1 MKKIGVL
8 TSGGDSPGMNA
19 AIRAVVRCGID
30 RGMTVYGIS
39 RGYEGLIDGDIR
51 EMDRASVGGIIHR
64 GGTVLGTARSERFM
78 TAKGQDKAVSVL
90 EAFGIE
96 GLAVIGGNGSL
107 TGALELD
114 KRGIKIMGIPGT
126 IDNDLG
132 YTDYTIGFDTAVN
145 TVLDDISKLR
155 DTSSSHGRTTLV
167 EVMGR
172 NAGYLALNAGLAVG
186 ATCILIPEVDYD
198 IDSYIIERMRRT
210 QKTGKQHFIIIVAEG
225 VKGVEAKSLA
235 KYIQEKT
242 GVESRATVLGHVQ
255 RGGSP
260 SGRDRVLASQ
270 MGYQAVQLLKNDIGN
285 RVVVVSKDKIVDYDI
300 IEALNMKK
308 TIDLELYKIANEIS
322 I

>member
-51 EMDRASVGGIIHR
+51 EMDRTSVGGIIHR

-172 NAGYLALNAGLAVG
+172 NCGDIALRAGLAGG
-186 ATCILIPEVDYD
+186 AEFVMIPERDYD
-198 IDSYIIERMRRT
+198 IGDVCRKILEGAARGKKHSIIIKAEGSKLSS
-210 QKTGKQHFIIIVAEG
+210 QEVVDKISEITGKDTRMV
-225 VKGVEAKSLA
+225 
-235 KYIQEKT
+235 
-242 GVESRATVLGHVQ
+242 VLSYLQ

-260 SGRDRVLASQ
+260 TSDDRILATMAGAKAAELLYDDADSKAIGIVGNKITVLPLYDALQITRD
-270 MGYQAVQLLKNDIGN
+270 
-285 RVVVVSKDKIVDYDI
+285 
-300 IEALNMKK
+300 
-308 TIDLELYKIANEIS
+308 IDPYMLELIDVLSK
-322 I
+322 

>member
-172 NAGYLALNAGLAVG
+172 NCGDIALRAGLAGG
-186 ATCILIPEVDYD
+186 AEFVMIPERDYD
-198 IDSYIIERMRRT
+198 IGDVCRKILEGAARGKKHSIIIKAEGSKLSS
-210 QKTGKQHFIIIVAEG
+210 QEVVEKISEITGKDTRMV
-225 VKGVEAKSLA
+225 
-235 KYIQEKT
+235 
-242 GVESRATVLGHVQ
+242 VLSYLQ

-260 SGRDRVLASQ
+260 TSDDRILATMAGAKAAELLYDDADSKAIGIVGNKITVLPLYDALQITRD
-270 MGYQAVQLLKNDIGN
+270 
-285 RVVVVSKDKIVDYDI
+285 
-300 IEALNMKK
+300 
-308 TIDLELYKIANEIS
+308 IDPYMLELIDVLSK
-322 I
+322 

>member
-126 IDNDLG
+126 IDNELG

-172 NAGYLALNAGLAVG
+172 NCGDIALRAGLAGG
-186 ATCILIPEVDYD
+186 AEFVMIPERDYD
-198 IDSYIIERMRRT
+198 IGDVCRKILEGAARGKKHSIIIKAEGSKLSS
-210 QKTGKQHFIIIVAEG
+210 QEVVDKISEITGKDTRMV
-225 VKGVEAKSLA
+225 
-235 KYIQEKT
+235 
-242 GVESRATVLGHVQ
+242 VLSYLQ

-260 SGRDRVLASQ
+260 TSDDRILATMAGAKAAELLYDDADSKAIGIVGNKITVLPLYDALQITRD
-270 MGYQAVQLLKNDIGN
+270 
-285 RVVVVSKDKIVDYDI
+285 
-300 IEALNMKK
+300 
-308 TIDLELYKIANEIS
+308 IDPYMLELIDVLSK
-322 I
+322 

>member
-51 EMDRASVGGIIHR
+51 EMDRTSVGGIIHR

-172 NAGYLALNAGLAVG
+172 NCGDIALRAGLAGG
-186 ATCILIPEVDYD
+186 AEFVMIPERDYD
-198 IDSYIIERMRRT
+198 IGDVCRKILEGAARGKKHSIIIKAEGSRLSSQEVVDRISEI
-210 QKTGKQHFIIIVAEG
+210 TGKDTRMV
-225 VKGVEAKSLA
+225 
-235 KYIQEKT
+235 
-242 GVESRATVLGHVQ
+242 VLSYLQ

-260 SGRDRVLASQ
+260 TSDDRILATMAGAKAAELLYDDADSKAIGIVGNKITVLPLYDALQITRD
-270 MGYQAVQLLKNDIGN
+270 
-285 RVVVVSKDKIVDYDI
+285 
-300 IEALNMKK
+300 
-308 TIDLELYKIANEIS
+308 IDPYMLELIDVLSK
-322 I
+322 

>member
-172 NAGYLALNAGLAVG
+172 NCGDIALRAGLAGG
-186 ATCILIPEVDYD
+186 AEFVMIPERDYD
-198 IDSYIIERMRRT
+198 IGDVCRKILEGAARGKKHSIIIKAEGSKLSS
-210 QKTGKQHFIIIVAEG
+210 QEVVDKISEITGKADRVL
-225 VKGVEAKSLA
+225 VEDNDGTL
-235 KYIQEKT
+235 
-242 GVESRATVLGHVQ
+242 
-255 RGGSP
+255 GGSP
-260 SGRDRVLASQ
+260 G
-270 MGYQAVQLLKNDIGN
+270 
-285 RVVVVSKDKIVDYDI
+285 
-300 IEALNMKK
+300 
-308 TIDLELYKIANEIS
+308 
-322 I
+322 

>member
-172 NAGYLALNAGLAVG
+172 NCGDIALRAGLAGG
-186 ATCILIPEVDYD
+186 AEFVMIPERDYD
-198 IDSYIIERMRRT
+198 IGDVCRKILEGAARGKKHSIIIKAEGSKLSS
-210 QKTGKQHFIIIVAEG
+210 QEVVDKISEITGKDTRMV
-225 VKGVEAKSLA
+225 
-235 KYIQEKT
+235 
-242 GVESRATVLGHVQ
+242 VLSYLQ

-260 SGRDRVLASQ
+260 TSDDRILATMAGAKAAELLYDDAGSKAIGIVGNKITVLPLYDALQITRD
-270 MGYQAVQLLKNDIGN
+270 
-285 RVVVVSKDKIVDYDI
+285 
-300 IEALNMKK
+300 
-308 TIDLELYKIANEIS
+308 IDPYMLELIDVLSK
-322 I
+322 

>member
-30 RGMTVYGIS
+30 RGMTVCGIA

-172 NAGYLALNAGLAVG
+172 NCGDIALRAGLAGG
-186 ATCILIPEVDYD
+186 AEFVMIPERDYD
-198 IDSYIIERMRRT
+198 IGDVCRKILEGAARGKKHSIIIKAEGSKLSS
-210 QKTGKQHFIIIVAEG
+210 QEVVDKISEITGKDTRMV
-225 VKGVEAKSLA
+225 
-235 KYIQEKT
+235 
-242 GVESRATVLGHVQ
+242 VLSYLQ

-260 SGRDRVLASQ
+260 TSDDRILATMAGAKAAELLYDDADSKAIGIVGNKITVLPLYDALQITRD
-270 MGYQAVQLLKNDIGN
+270 
-285 RVVVVSKDKIVDYDI
+285 
-300 IEALNMKK
+300 
-308 TIDLELYKIANEIS
+308 IDPYMLELVDVLSK
-322 I
+322 

>member
-172 NAGYLALNAGLAVG
+172 NCGDIALRAGLAGG
-186 ATCILIPEVDYD
+186 AEFVMIPERDYD
-198 IDSYIIERMRRT
+198 IGDVCRKILEGAARGKKHSIIIKAEGSKLSS
-210 QKTGKQHFIIIVAEG
+210 QEVVDKISEITGKDTRMV
-225 VKGVEAKSLA
+225 
-235 KYIQEKT
+235 
-242 GVESRATVLGHVQ
+242 VLSYLQ

-260 SGRDRVLASQ
+260 TSDDRILATMTGAKATELLYDDADSRAIGIVGNKITALPLYDALQITRD
-270 MGYQAVQLLKNDIGN
+270 
-285 RVVVVSKDKIVDYDI
+285 
-300 IEALNMKK
+300 
-308 TIDLELYKIANEIS
+308 IDPYMLELIDVLSK
-322 I
+322 

>member
-30 RGMTVYGIS
+30 RGMAVYGIS

-172 NAGYLALNAGLAVG
+172 NCGDIALRAGLAGG
-186 ATCILIPEVDYD
+186 AEFVMIPERDYD
-198 IDSYIIERMRRT
+198 IGDVCRKILEGAARGKKHSIIIKAEGSKLSS
-210 QKTGKQHFIIIVAEG
+210 QEVVDKISEITGKDTRMV
-225 VKGVEAKSLA
+225 
-235 KYIQEKT
+235 
-242 GVESRATVLGHVQ
+242 VLSYLQ

-260 SGRDRVLASQ
+260 TSDDRILATMAGAKAAELLYDDADSKAIGIVGNKITVLPLYDALQITRD
-270 MGYQAVQLLKNDIGN
+270 
-285 RVVVVSKDKIVDYDI
+285 
-300 IEALNMKK
+300 
-308 TIDLELYKIANEIS
+308 IDPYMLELIDVLSK
-322 I
+322 

>member
-8 TSGGDSPGMNA
+8 TSGGDAPGMNA

-172 NAGYLALNAGLAVG
+172 NCGDIALRAGLAGG
-186 ATCILIPEVDYD
+186 AEFVMIPERDYD
-198 IDSYIIERMRRT
+198 IGDVCRKILEGAARGKKHSIIIKAEGSKLSS
-210 QKTGKQHFIIIVAEG
+210 QEVVDKISEITGKDTRMV
-225 VKGVEAKSLA
+225 
-235 KYIQEKT
+235 
-242 GVESRATVLGHVQ
+242 VLSYLQ

-260 SGRDRVLASQ
+260 TSDDRILATMAGAKAAELLYDDADSKAIGIVGNKITVLPLYDALQITRD
-270 MGYQAVQLLKNDIGN
+270 
-285 RVVVVSKDKIVDYDI
+285 
-300 IEALNMKK
+300 
-308 TIDLELYKIANEIS
+308 IDPYMLELIDVLSK
-322 I
+322 

>member
-30 RGMTVYGIS
+30 RGMTVCGIS
-39 RGYEGLIDGDIR
+39 RGYEGLIDGDIW

-172 NAGYLALNAGLAVG
+172 NCGDIALRAGLAGG
-186 ATCILIPEVDYD
+186 AEFVMIPERDYD
-198 IDSYIIERMRRT
+198 IGDVCRKILEGAARGKKHSIIIKAEGSKLSS
-210 QKTGKQHFIIIVAEG
+210 QEVVDKISEITGKDTRMV
-225 VKGVEAKSLA
+225 
-235 KYIQEKT
+235 
-242 GVESRATVLGHVQ
+242 VLSYLQ

-260 SGRDRVLASQ
+260 TSDDRILATMAGAKAAELLYDDADSKAIGIVGNKITVLPLYDALQITRD
-270 MGYQAVQLLKNDIGN
+270 
-285 RVVVVSKDKIVDYDI
+285 
-300 IEALNMKK
+300 
-308 TIDLELYKIANEIS
+308 IDPYMLELVDVLSK
-322 I
+322 

>member
-172 NAGYLALNAGLAVG
+172 NCGDIALRAGLAGG
-186 ATCILIPEVDYD
+186 AEFVMIPERDYD
-198 IDSYIIERMRRT
+198 IGDVCRKILEGAARGKKHSIIIKAEGSKLSS
-210 QKTGKQHFIIIVAEG
+210 QEVVDKISEITGKDTRMV
-225 VKGVEAKSLA
+225 
-235 KYIQEKT
+235 
-242 GVESRATVLGHVQ
+242 VLSYLQ

-260 SGRDRVLASQ
+260 TSDDRILATMAGAKAAELLYDDADSKAIGIVGNKITVLPLYDALQITRD
-270 MGYQAVQLLKNDIGN
+270 
-285 RVVVVSKDKIVDYDI
+285 
-300 IEALNMKK
+300 
-308 TIDLELYKIANEIS
+308 IDSYMLELIDVLSK
-322 I
+322 

>member
-30 RGMTVYGIS
+30 RGLTVCGIA

-172 NAGYLALNAGLAVG
+172 NCGDIALRAGLAGG
-186 ATCILIPEVDYD
+186 AEFVMIPERDYD
-198 IDSYIIERMRRT
+198 IGDVCRKILEGAARGKKHSIIIKAEGSKLSS
-210 QKTGKQHFIIIVAEG
+210 QEVVDKISEITGKDTRMV
-225 VKGVEAKSLA
+225 
-235 KYIQEKT
+235 
-242 GVESRATVLGHVQ
+242 VLSYLQ

-260 SGRDRVLASQ
+260 TSDDRILATMAGAKAAELLYDDADSKAIGIVGNKITVLPLYDALQITRD
-270 MGYQAVQLLKNDIGN
+270 
-285 RVVVVSKDKIVDYDI
+285 
-300 IEALNMKK
+300 
-308 TIDLELYKIANEIS
+308 IDPYMLELVDVLSK
-322 I
+322 

>member
-78 TAKGQDKAVSVL
+78 TAEGQDKAVSVL

-172 NAGYLALNAGLAVG
+172 NCGDIALRAGLAGG
-186 ATCILIPEVDYD
+186 AEFVMIPERDYD
-198 IDSYIIERMRRT
+198 IGDVCRKILEGAARGKKHSIIIKAEGSKLSS
-210 QKTGKQHFIIIVAEG
+210 QEVVDKISEITGKDTRMV
-225 VKGVEAKSLA
+225 
-235 KYIQEKT
+235 
-242 GVESRATVLGHVQ
+242 VLSYLQ

-260 SGRDRVLASQ
+260 TSDDRILATMAGAKAAELLYDDADSKAIGIVGNKITVLPLYDALQITRD
-270 MGYQAVQLLKNDIGN
+270 
-285 RVVVVSKDKIVDYDI
+285 
-300 IEALNMKK
+300 
-308 TIDLELYKIANEIS
+308 IDPYMLELIDVLSK
-322 I
+322 

>member
-172 NAGYLALNAGLAVG
+172 NCGDIALRAGLAGG
-186 ATCILIPEVDYD
+186 AEFVMIPERDYD
-198 IDSYIIERMRRT
+198 IGDVCRKILAGAARGKKHSIIIKAEGSKLSS
-210 QKTGKQHFIIIVAEG
+210 QEVVDKISEITGKDTRMV
-225 VKGVEAKSLA
+225 
-235 KYIQEKT
+235 
-242 GVESRATVLGHVQ
+242 VLSYLQ

-260 SGRDRVLASQ
+260 TSDDRILATMAGAKAAELLYDDADSKAIGIVGNKITVLPLYDALQITRD
-270 MGYQAVQLLKNDIGN
+270 
-285 RVVVVSKDKIVDYDI
+285 
-300 IEALNMKK
+300 
-308 TIDLELYKIANEIS
+308 IDPYMLELIDVLSK
-322 I
+322 

>member
-172 NAGYLALNAGLAVG
+172 NCGDIALRAGLAGG
-186 ATCILIPEVDYD
+186 AEFVMIPERDYD
-198 IDSYIIERMRRT
+198 IGDVCRKILEGAARGKKHSIIIKAEGSKLSS
-210 QKTGKQHFIIIVAEG
+210 QEVVDKISEITGKDTRMV
-225 VKGVEAKSLA
+225 
-235 KYIQEKT
+235 
-242 GVESRATVLGHVQ
+242 VLSYLQ

-260 SGRDRVLASQ
+260 TSDDRILATMTGAKAAELLYDDADSKAIGIVGNKITVLPLYDALQITRD
-270 MGYQAVQLLKNDIGN
+270 
-285 RVVVVSKDKIVDYDI
+285 
-300 IEALNMKK
+300 
-308 TIDLELYKIANEIS
+308 IDPYMLELIDVLSK
-322 I
+322 

>member
-172 NAGYLALNAGLAVG
+172 NCGDIALRAGLAGG
-186 ATCILIPEVDYD
+186 AEFVMIPERDYD
-198 IDSYIIERMRRT
+198 IGDVCRKILEGAARGKKHSIIIKAEGSKLSS
-210 QKTGKQHFIIIVAEG
+210 QEVVDKISEITGKDTRMV
-225 VKGVEAKSLA
+225 
-235 KYIQEKT
+235 
-242 GVESRATVLGHVQ
+242 VLSYLQ

-260 SGRDRVLASQ
+260 TSDDRILATMAGAKATELLYDDADSRAIGIVGNKITVLPLYDALQITRD
-270 MGYQAVQLLKNDIGN
+270 
-285 RVVVVSKDKIVDYDI
+285 
-300 IEALNMKK
+300 
-308 TIDLELYKIANEIS
+308 IDPYMLELIDVLSK
-322 I
+322 

>member
-30 RGMTVYGIS
+30 RGMTVCGIS

-51 EMDRASVGGIIHR
+51 KMDRASVGGIIHR

-172 NAGYLALNAGLAVG
+172 NCGDIALRAGLAGG
-186 ATCILIPEVDYD
+186 AEFVMIPERDYD
-198 IDSYIIERMRRT
+198 IGDVCRKILEGAARGRKHSIIIKAEGSKLSS
-210 QKTGKQHFIIIVAEG
+210 QEVVDKISEITGKDTRMV
-225 VKGVEAKSLA
+225 
-235 KYIQEKT
+235 
-242 GVESRATVLGHVQ
+242 VLSYLQ

-260 SGRDRVLASQ
+260 TSDDRILATMAGAKAAELLYDDADSKAIGIVGNKITVLPLYDALQITRD
-270 MGYQAVQLLKNDIGN
+270 
-285 RVVVVSKDKIVDYDI
+285 
-300 IEALNMKK
+300 
-308 TIDLELYKIANEIS
+308 IDPYMLELVDVLSK
-322 I
+322 

>member
-30 RGMTVYGIS
+30 RGMAVYGIS

-145 TVLDDISKLR
+145 TVLNDISKLR

-172 NAGYLALNAGLAVG
+172 NCGDIALRAGLAGG
-186 ATCILIPEVDYD
+186 AEFVMIPERDYD
-198 IDSYIIERMRRT
+198 IGDVCRKILEGAARGKKHSIIIKAEGSKLSS
-210 QKTGKQHFIIIVAEG
+210 QEVVDKISEITGKDTRMV
-225 VKGVEAKSLA
+225 
-235 KYIQEKT
+235 
-242 GVESRATVLGHVQ
+242 VLSYLQ

-260 SGRDRVLASQ
+260 TSDDRVLAT
-270 MGYQAVQLLKNDIGN
+270 MAGAKAAELLYDDADSKAIGIVGNKITVLPLYDALQITRDI
-285 RVVVVSKDKIVDYDI
+285 DPY
-300 IEALNMKK
+300 M
-308 TIDLELYKIANEIS
+308 LELVDVLSK
-322 I
+322 

>member
-172 NAGYLALNAGLAVG
+172 NCGDIALRAGLAGG
-186 ATCILIPEVDYD
+186 AEFVMIPERDYD
-198 IDSYIIERMRRT
+198 IGDVCRKILEGAARGKKHSIIIKAEGSKLSS
-210 QKTGKQHFIIIVAEG
+210 QEVVDKISEITGKDTRKV
-225 VKGVEAKSLA
+225 
-235 KYIQEKT
+235 
-242 GVESRATVLGHVQ
+242 VLSYLQ

-260 SGRDRVLASQ
+260 TSDDRILATMAGAKAAELLYDDADSKAIGIVGNKITVLPLYDALQITRDI
-270 MGYQAVQLLKNDIGN
+270 DP
-285 RVVVVSKDKIVDYDI
+285 
-300 IEALNMKK
+300 NM
-308 TIDLELYKIANEIS
+308 LELIGVLSK
-322 I
+322 

>member
-172 NAGYLALNAGLAVG
+172 NCGDIALRAGLAGG
-186 ATCILIPEVDYD
+186 AEFVMIPERDYD
-198 IDSYIIERMRRT
+198 IGDVCRKILEGAARGKKHSIIIKAEGSKLSS
-210 QKTGKQHFIIIVAEG
+210 QEVVDKISEITGKDTRMV
-225 VKGVEAKSLA
+225 
-235 KYIQEKT
+235 
-242 GVESRATVLGHVQ
+242 VLSYLQ

-260 SGRDRVLASQ
+260 TSDDRILATMAGAKAAELLYDDADSKAIGIVGNKITVLPLYDALQITRD
-270 MGYQAVQLLKNDIGN
+270 MDPY
-285 RVVVVSKDKIVDYDI
+285 
-300 IEALNMKK
+300 M
-308 TIDLELYKIANEIS
+308 LELIDVLSK
-322 I
+322 

>member
-51 EMDRASVGGIIHR
+51 EMDRASVGGIIHG

-172 NAGYLALNAGLAVG
+172 NCGDIALRAGLAGG
-186 ATCILIPEVDYD
+186 AEFVMIPERDYD
-198 IDSYIIERMRRT
+198 IGDVCRKILEGAARGKKHSIIIKAEGSKLSS
-210 QKTGKQHFIIIVAEG
+210 QEVVDKISEITGKDTRMV
-225 VKGVEAKSLA
+225 
-235 KYIQEKT
+235 
-242 GVESRATVLGHVQ
+242 VLSYLQ

-260 SGRDRVLASQ
+260 TSDDRILATMAGAKAAELLYDDADSKAIGIVGNKITVLPLYDALQITRD
-270 MGYQAVQLLKNDIGN
+270 
-285 RVVVVSKDKIVDYDI
+285 
-300 IEALNMKK
+300 
-308 TIDLELYKIANEIS
+308 IDPYMLELIDVLSK
-322 I
+322 

>member
-172 NAGYLALNAGLAVG
+172 NCGDIALRAGLAGG
-186 ATCILIPEVDYD
+186 AEFVMIPERDYD
-198 IDSYIIERMRRT
+198 IGDVCRKILEGAARGKKHSIIIKAEGSKLSS
-210 QKTGKQHFIIIVAEG
+210 QEVVDKISEITGKDTRMV
-225 VKGVEAKSLA
+225 
-235 KYIQEKT
+235 
-242 GVESRATVLGHVQ
+242 VLSYLQ

-260 SGRDRVLASQ
+260 TSDDRILATMAGAKAAELLYDDADSKAIGIVGNKITVLPLYDALQITRD
-270 MGYQAVQLLKNDIGN
+270 
-285 RVVVVSKDKIVDYDI
+285 
-300 IEALNMKK
+300 
-308 TIDLELYKIANEIS
+308 IDPYMLELIDVLSK
-322 I
+322 

>member
-64 GGTVLGTARSERFM
+64 GGTILGTARSERFM

-172 NAGYLALNAGLAVG
+172 NCGDIALRAGLAGG
-186 ATCILIPEVDYD
+186 AEFVMIPERDYD
-198 IDSYIIERMRRT
+198 IGDVCRKILEGAARGKKHSIIIKAEGSKLSS
-210 QKTGKQHFIIIVAEG
+210 QEVVDKISEITGKDTRMV
-225 VKGVEAKSLA
+225 
-235 KYIQEKT
+235 
-242 GVESRATVLGHVQ
+242 VLSYLQ

-260 SGRDRVLASQ
+260 TSDDRILATMAGAKAAELLYDDADSKAIGIVGNKITVLPLYDALQITRD
-270 MGYQAVQLLKNDIGN
+270 
-285 RVVVVSKDKIVDYDI
+285 
-300 IEALNMKK
+300 
-308 TIDLELYKIANEIS
+308 IDPYMLELVDVLSK
-322 I
+322 

>member
-19 AIRAVVRCGID
+19 AIRAVVRCSSD

-172 NAGYLALNAGLAVG
+172 NCGDIALRAGLAGG
-186 ATCILIPEVDYD
+186 AEFVMIPERDYD
-198 IDSYIIERMRRT
+198 IGDVCRKILEGAARGKKHSIIIKAEGSKLSS
-210 QKTGKQHFIIIVAEG
+210 QEVVDKISEITGKDTRMV
-225 VKGVEAKSLA
+225 
-235 KYIQEKT
+235 
-242 GVESRATVLGHVQ
+242 VLSYLQ

-260 SGRDRVLASQ
+260 TSDDRILATMAGAKAAELLYDDADSKAIGIVGNKITVLPLYDALQITRD
-270 MGYQAVQLLKNDIGN
+270 
-285 RVVVVSKDKIVDYDI
+285 
-300 IEALNMKK
+300 
-308 TIDLELYKIANEIS
+308 IDPYMLELIDVLSK
-322 I
+322 

>member
-30 RGMTVYGIS
+30 RGMTVCGIS

-172 NAGYLALNAGLAVG
+172 NCGDIALRAGLAGG
-186 ATCILIPEVDYD
+186 AEFVMIPERDYD
-198 IDSYIIERMRRT
+198 IGDVCRKILEGAARGKKHSIIIKAEGSKLSS
-210 QKTGKQHFIIIVAEG
+210 QEVVDKISEITGKDTRMV
-225 VKGVEAKSLA
+225 
-235 KYIQEKT
+235 
-242 GVESRATVLGHVQ
+242 VLSYLQ

-260 SGRDRVLASQ
+260 TSDDRILATMAGAKAAELLYDDADSKAIGIVGNKITVLPLYDALQITRD
-270 MGYQAVQLLKNDIGN
+270 
-285 RVVVVSKDKIVDYDI
+285 
-300 IEALNMKK
+300 
-308 TIDLELYKIANEIS
+308 IDPYMLELVDVLSK
-322 I
+322 

>member
-30 RGMTVYGIS
+30 RGMTVCGIA

-172 NAGYLALNAGLAVG
+172 NCGDIALRAGLAGG
-186 ATCILIPEVDYD
+186 AEFVMIPERDYD
-198 IDSYIIERMRRT
+198 IGDVCRKILEGAARGKKHSIIIKAEGSKLSS
-210 QKTGKQHFIIIVAEG
+210 QEVVDKISEITGKDTRMV
-225 VKGVEAKSLA
+225 
-235 KYIQEKT
+235 
-242 GVESRATVLGHVQ
+242 VLSYLQ

-260 SGRDRVLASQ
+260 TSDDRILATMAGAKAAELLYDDADSKAIGIVGNKITVLPLYDALQITRD
-270 MGYQAVQLLKNDIGN
+270 
-285 RVVVVSKDKIVDYDI
+285 
-300 IEALNMKK
+300 
-308 TIDLELYKIANEIS
+308 IDPYMLELIGVLSK
-322 I
+322 

>member
-172 NAGYLALNAGLAVG
+172 NCGDIALRAGLAGG
-186 ATCILIPEVDYD
+186 AEFVMIPERDYD
-198 IDSYIIERMRRT
+198 IGDVCRKILEGAARGKKHSIIIKAEGSKLSS
-210 QKTGKQHFIIIVAEG
+210 QEVVDKISEITGKDTRMV
-225 VKGVEAKSLA
+225 
-235 KYIQEKT
+235 
-242 GVESRATVLGHVQ
+242 VLSYLQ

-260 SGRDRVLASQ
+260 TSDDRILATMAGAKAAELLYDDADSKAIGIVGNKITVLPLYDALQITRD
-270 MGYQAVQLLKNDIGN
+270 
-285 RVVVVSKDKIVDYDI
+285 
-300 IEALNMKK
+300 
-308 TIDLELYKIANEIS
+308 IDPYMLELIDILSK
-322 I
+322 

>member
-172 NAGYLALNAGLAVG
+172 NCGDIALRAGLAGG
-186 ATCILIPEVDYD
+186 AEFVMIPERDYD
-198 IDSYIIERMRRT
+198 IGDVCRKILEGAARGKKHSIIIKAEGSKLSS
-210 QKTGKQHFIIIVAEG
+210 QEVVDKISEITGKDTRMV
-225 VKGVEAKSLA
+225 
-235 KYIQEKT
+235 
-242 GVESRATVLGHVQ
+242 VLSYLQ

-260 SGRDRVLASQ
+260 TSDDRILATMAGAKAAELLYDDADSKAIGIVGNKITVLPLYDALQITRDIDPYMLEFIDVL
-270 MGYQAVQLLKNDIGN
+270 
-285 RVVVVSKDKIVDYDI
+285 SK
-300 IEALNMKK
+300 
-308 TIDLELYKIANEIS
+308 
-322 I
+322 

>member
-8 TSGGDSPGMNA
+8 TSGGDSPGMSA

-172 NAGYLALNAGLAVG
+172 NCGDIALRAGLAGG
-186 ATCILIPEVDYD
+186 AEFVMIPERDYD
-198 IDSYIIERMRRT
+198 IGDVCRKILEGAARGEKHSIIIKAEGSKLSS
-210 QKTGKQHFIIIVAEG
+210 QEVVDKISEITGKDTRMV
-225 VKGVEAKSLA
+225 
-235 KYIQEKT
+235 
-242 GVESRATVLGHVQ
+242 VLSYLQ

-260 SGRDRVLASQ
+260 TSDDRILATMAGAKAAELLYDDADSKAIGIVGNKITVLPLYDALQITRD
-270 MGYQAVQLLKNDIGN
+270 
-285 RVVVVSKDKIVDYDI
+285 
-300 IEALNMKK
+300 
-308 TIDLELYKIANEIS
+308 IDPYMLELVDVLSK
-322 I
+322 

>member
-114 KRGIKIMGIPGT
+114 KRGSKIMGIPGT

-172 NAGYLALNAGLAVG
+172 NCGDIALRAGLAGG
-186 ATCILIPEVDYD
+186 AEFVMIPERDYD
-198 IDSYIIERMRRT
+198 IGDVCRKILEGAARGKKHSIIIKAEGSKLSS
-210 QKTGKQHFIIIVAEG
+210 QEVVDKISEITGKDTRMV
-225 VKGVEAKSLA
+225 
-235 KYIQEKT
+235 
-242 GVESRATVLGHVQ
+242 VLSYLQ

-260 SGRDRVLASQ
+260 TSDDRILATMAGAKAAELLYDDADSKAIGIVGNKITVLPLYDALQITRD
-270 MGYQAVQLLKNDIGN
+270 
-285 RVVVVSKDKIVDYDI
+285 
-300 IEALNMKK
+300 
-308 TIDLELYKIANEIS
+308 IDPYMLELVDVLSK
-322 I
+322 

>member
-78 TAKGQDKAVSVL
+78 TANGQDKAVSVL

-172 NAGYLALNAGLAVG
+172 NCGDIALRAGLAGG
-186 ATCILIPEVDYD
+186 AEFVMIPERDYD
-198 IDSYIIERMRRT
+198 IGDVCRKILEGAARGKKHSIIIKAEGSKLSS
-210 QKTGKQHFIIIVAEG
+210 QEVVDKISEITGKDTRMV
-225 VKGVEAKSLA
+225 
-235 KYIQEKT
+235 
-242 GVESRATVLGHVQ
+242 VLSYLQ

-260 SGRDRVLASQ
+260 TSDDRILATMAGAKAAELLYDDADSKAIGIVGNKITVLPLYDALQITRD
-270 MGYQAVQLLKNDIGN
+270 MDPY
-285 RVVVVSKDKIVDYDI
+285 
-300 IEALNMKK
+300 M
-308 TIDLELYKIANEIS
+308 LELIGVLSK
-322 I
+322 

>member
-172 NAGYLALNAGLAVG
+172 NCGDIALRAGLAGG
-186 ATCILIPEVDYD
+186 AEFVMIPERDYD
-198 IDSYIIERMRRT
+198 IGDVCRKILEGAARGKKHSIIIKAEGSKLSS
-210 QKTGKQHFIIIVAEG
+210 QEVVDKISEITGKDTRMV
-225 VKGVEAKSLA
+225 
-235 KYIQEKT
+235 
-242 GVESRATVLGHVQ
+242 VLSYLQ

-260 SGRDRVLASQ
+260 TSDDRILATMAGAKAAELLYDDADSKAIGIVGNKITVLPLYDALQITRD
-270 MGYQAVQLLKNDIGN
+270 MDPY
-285 RVVVVSKDKIVDYDI
+285 
-300 IEALNMKK
+300 M
-308 TIDLELYKIANEIS
+308 LELIGVLSK
-322 I
+322 

>member
-78 TAKGQDKAVSVL
+78 TANGQDKAVSVL

-172 NAGYLALNAGLAVG
+172 NCGDIALRAGLAGG
-186 ATCILIPEVDYD
+186 AEFVMIPERDYD
-198 IDSYIIERMRRT
+198 IGDVCRKILEGAARGKKHSIIIKAEGSKLSS
-210 QKTGKQHFIIIVAEG
+210 QEVVDKISEITGKDTRMV
-225 VKGVEAKSLA
+225 
-235 KYIQEKT
+235 
-242 GVESRATVLGHVQ
+242 VLSYLQ

-260 SGRDRVLASQ
+260 TSDDRILATMAGAKAAELLYDDADSKAIGIVGNKITVLPLYDALQITRD
-270 MGYQAVQLLKNDIGN
+270 
-285 RVVVVSKDKIVDYDI
+285 
-300 IEALNMKK
+300 
-308 TIDLELYKIANEIS
+308 IDPYMLELIDVLSK
-322 I
+322 